1 MAYRIQ
7 IREAESATDKT
18 WHDVTEYILS
28 TGFSVRSGFATLG
41 SNADLG
47 KLSLSYRTYDLATA
61 SMFGSTIKLIR
72 VIEDDHIVFEGYSDS
87 ASTVDS
93 TENAGLAWVKLTAY
107 PYIKALEDVEL
118 SSDWVA
124 YDMTVKDIAEQLWS
138 KALAE
143 SKDWVKEAIEE
154 SVTIT
159 FPEIS
164 KTIPLVKVSK
174 GDKPMDTLVSMM
186 AEFCYSIVSSC
197 DNLVKFIQPYSADS
211 LKYAS
216 IPFESIYTKPT
227 IKTSPYVKT
236 KAPQVTLSK
245 IVVKED
251 IEVYS
256 LTGEDGKNAEQEL
269 YKDGSEGYS
278 PYYPE
283 DGDAEVS
290 YSNSDIENDMVSFL
304 WAKDLSIKVESRR
317 SDNSADGDIIFTRS
331 ELLGDK
337 AYYRVKNISTTIS
350 CYLNQLRIIAGTA
363 YFTDKSYVVR
373 SEGEG
378 EKTEVETHWIQTG
391 DDATAYA
398 KALADESRCATSSL
412 VFKSDTLEGMA
423 PGMLVKIGNIPAV
436 FIIKSIEKNLDKNET
451 TFSCLVYDIKEISTD
466 TFYRPP
472 STLRGPK
479 GEDAPTM
486 YYVWSMSPEELIVP
500 SKAVW
505 SVGEK
510 WMLFNGFL
518 MGDFGIQDWESSWDK
533 LMESR
538 TEEYDYLWAKVG
550 EDGEPFRLQGVS
562 PMDFSFVV
570 SPSNYVVNPRNLSDI
585 TLTITLSR
593 QNGIK
598 GASTLVFNG
607 TYTGISMTQAEDD
620 VWTVKVEQKSTTA
633 LSFKVTATI
642 GGISKVLE
650 VTGQLVGN
658 EAKCIGWVSE
668 LPQYTQEGFKLIE
681 GDTCILDGTPMMF
694 NGSSWDTINDISSLP
709 YEMGVA
715 IGNTALFSGND
726 VTQSMVVLWA
736 FIQNLYA
743 QSALIEHLRTSNI
756 TMEGNGII
764 RSKDVLDSHIGDK
777 QLPVTGYAL
786 DGQNGRLQS
795 NKAFIANA
803 NVVNATIN
811 TATLSAIRSD
821 NFNFGRRSSLT
832 VGYGFSWT
840 YGSYV
845 GPFTFFKQ
853 IVSVMSQGVM
863 TPSYFSGSA
872 TVNGSSVSNGYVF
885 YDIESMCLY
894 FSTQESTSNPQ
905 IKMRFNESDSKVYVS
920 INSGSE
926 SQLSSATINVSVTCP
941 EGLPTCISLYPWN
954 NDSSNIGVYKS
965 SIGSP
970 RVPFDSIFGK
980 IGLFDDI
987 RIGYLDSI
995 SDGSY
1000 YLDGTGEWSIKLPGK
1015 KIMKWK
1021 YLYRTGNDSAE
1032 WRTWTFATQFPT
1044 GCDFAFAVPVKSD
1057 QNRDAYYYG
1066 YMGALSST
1074 YVNFS
1079 TWGLFDY
1086 FCIAIGS

>member
-124 YDMTVKDIAEQLWS
+124 YDMTVKAVAEQLWS

-143 SKDWVKEAIEE
+143 SKSWVKEAMEE

-174 GDKPMDTLVSMM
+174 GDKPLDTLVSMM
-186 AEFCYSIVSSC
+186 AEFCYSIVSSG
-197 DNLVKFIQPYSADS
+197 DNIVRFIQPYSADP
-211 LKYAS
+211 LRYAS

-256 LTGEDGKNAEQEL
+256 LTGEEEKNAEQRIDEE
-269 YKDGSEGYS
+269 S
-278 PYYPE
+278 YYPE

-290 YSNSDIENDMVSFL
+290 YSNADIENDMVSFL
-304 WAKDLSIKVESRR
+304 WAKDLSLEVKSRR
-317 SDNSADGDIIFTRS
+317 GDNSADGDIIFTRS

-337 AYYRVKNISTTIS
+337 AYYRVKNTSTTIY
-350 CYLNQLRIIAGTA
+350 CYLHQLRIIAGTA

-378 EKTEVETHWIQTG
+378 EKTEIETHWIQTG
-391 DDATAYA
+391 DDAKAYA

-423 PGMLVKIGNIPAV
+423 PGMLVKVGNIPAV
-436 FIIKSIEKNLDKNET
+436 FIIKSMEKNLDKNET
-451 TFSCLVYDIKEISTD
+451 TFSCLVYDIRNISTD

-486 YYVWSMSPEELIVP
+486 YYVWSMSPDELIVP

-510 WMLFNGFL
+510 WMLFNGSL
-518 MGDFGIQDWESSWDK
+518 MGDFGIHDWESSWEK

-538 TEEYDYLWAKVG
+538 TETYNYLWAKVG

-562 PMDFSFVV
+562 PMDFSVLATP
-570 SPSNYVVNPRNLSDI
+570 PSYTVNPRRKDAFTMIVKI
-585 TLTITLSR
+585 TRL
-593 QNGIK
+593 NGIK
-598 GASTLVFNG
+598 GTSSLVLDG
-607 TYTGISMTQAEDD
+607 SSYSGITVSATDNEDE
-620 VWTVKVEQKSTTA
+620 WTISIAQSTTTS
-633 LSFKVTATI
+633 LSFSLNASV
-642 GGISKVLE
+642 GGVE
-650 VTGQLVGN
+650 
-658 EAKCIGWVSE
+658 
-668 LPQYTQEGFKLIE
+668 
-681 GDTCILDGTPMMF
+681 
-694 NGSSWDTINDISSLP
+694 
-709 YEMGVA
+709 
-715 IGNTALFSGND
+715 
-726 VTQSMVVLWA
+726 
-736 FIQNLYA
+736 
-743 QSALIEHLRTSNI
+743 
-756 TMEGNGII
+756 
-764 RSKDVLDSHIGDK
+764 
-777 QLPVTGYAL
+777 
-786 DGQNGRLQS
+786 
-795 NKAFIANA
+795 
-803 NVVNATIN
+803 
-811 TATLSAIRSD
+811 
-821 NFNFGRRSSLT
+821 
-832 VGYGFSWT
+832 
-840 YGSYV
+840 
-845 GPFTFFKQ
+845 
-853 IVSVMSQGVM
+853 
-863 TPSYFSGSA
+863 
-872 TVNGSSVSNGYVF
+872 
-885 YDIESMCLY
+885 
-894 FSTQESTSNPQ
+894 
-905 IKMRFNESDSKVYVS
+905 
-920 INSGSE
+920 
-926 SQLSSATINVSVTCP
+926 
-941 EGLPTCISLYPWN
+941 
-954 NDSSNIGVYKS
+954 
-965 SIGSP
+965 
-970 RVPFDSIFGK
+970 
-980 IGLFDDI
+980 
-987 RIGYLDSI
+987 
-995 SDGSY
+995 
-1000 YLDGTGEWSIKLPGK
+1000 K
-1015 KIMKWK
+1015 KITLAGTMIDYSSK
-1021 YLYRTGNDSAE
+1021 
-1032 WRTWTFATQFPT
+1032 
-1044 GCDFAFAVPVKSD
+1044 
-1057 QNRDAYYYG
+1057 
-1066 YMGALSST
+1066 YMGAVDSLPST
-1074 YVNFS
+1074 DEEGNKLLEGDWCVLKSNNMMYVYKAGAWTSVTDSQVNSFGELEKMS
-1079 TWGLFDY
+1079 TALVDM
-1086 FCIAIGS
+1086 IAIGSTQSTTATVLGIFKLLCADNGFIKFLKTWALFCGAGDETSGFYCRIADHDPATGQALSKPVFIVKYNGNTVFQIDPSTGNVFFGKPNSGLSAPESGFMYKASDGSIVSKDNKVVINSNGEINATNGSFNGNINATSGSFTGTLNSASGTFTGSFVTPAIESRPPKTTAASASVTLDSVAKNQYSKLETLSIGTSTVYNATHSADSNVRYIKKYMQEGFNTRREFYLLDKDLKTIYKCVYEANIQGTSYTTTIPAGTLSLGASGDVLVFNVDKIPYSSSDLEVGQIYQNSNHQLFIKT

>member
-7 IREAESATDKT
+7 IKEAESATDKT

-87 ASTVDS
+87 TSTVDS
-93 TENAGLAWVKLTAY
+93 TENSGLAWVKLTAY

-124 YDMTVKDIAEQLWS
+124 YDMTVKAIAEQLWS

-143 SKDWVKEAIEE
+143 SKSWVKEAIEE

-174 GDKPMDTLVSMM
+174 GDKPLDTLVSMM
-186 AEFCYSIVSSC
+186 AEFCYSIVSSG
-197 DNLVKFIQPYSADS
+197 DNIVRFIQPYSADP
-211 LKYAS
+211 LRYAS
-216 IPFESIYTKPT
+216 IPFESIYAKPT

-245 IVVKED
+245 ILVKED
-251 IEVYS
+251 VEVYS

-290 YSNSDIENDMVSFL
+290 YSNADIENDKVSFL
-304 WAKDLSIKVESRR
+304 WAKDLSLKVESRR

-337 AYYRVKNISTTIS
+337 AYYRVKNTSTTIS

-436 FIIKSIEKNLDKNET
+436 FIIKSIEKNLDKEET
-451 TFSCLVYDIKEISTD
+451 TFSCLVYDIRDISTD

-479 GEDAPTM
+479 GQDAPTL
-486 YYVWSMSPEELIVP
+486 YYVWSMSPDELIVP

-505 SVGEK
+505 SVGEQ
-510 WMLFNGFL
+510 WMLFGGNL
-518 MGDFGIQDWESSWDK
+518 MGDFGIHDWESSWEK

-538 TEEYDYLWAKVG
+538 TETYNYLWAKVG

-562 PMDFSFVV
+562 PMDFSVLATP
-570 SPSNYVVNPRNLSDI
+570 PSYTVNPRRKDAFTMTVKI
-585 TLTITLSR
+585 TRL
-593 QNGIK
+593 NGIK
-598 GASTLVFNG
+598 GTSSLVLDNSSYSGITVSATEEKDEWTISIAQSTTTSLSFSLNASVGGVEKKITLAG
-607 TYTGISMTQAEDD
+607 TMIEYSSKYMGAVDSLPSTDEEGNKLLEGDWCVLKSDNLMYVYKAG
-620 VWTVKVEQKSTTA
+620 VWTSVTDSQVNSFGELEKMSTALVDMIAIGSTKSTTA
-633 LSFKVTATI
+633 TILGIFKLLCADNGFIKFLKTWALFCGAGDENSGFYCRIADHDPT
-642 GGISKVLE
+642 
-650 VTGQLVGN
+650 TGQALTKPVFIVKYNGQTVFQIDPSSGNVFFGQPNSGLTAPESGFMYKASDGSLVSKDNKVVINSSGN
-658 EAKCIGWVSE
+658 INAKGCYFENADISGTLSSVS
-668 LPQYTQEGFKLIE
+668 GIFK
-681 GDTCILDGTPMMF
+681 GSFDTPAL
-694 NGSSWDTINDISSLP
+694 SSLP
-709 YEMGVA
+709 NTTGGQVYTKHIPSRSSSSDRSQYVA
-715 IGNTALFSGND
+715 ILGFFEQF
-726 VTQSMVVLWA
+726 TQPNYECSLSVNSNVKSVSRTKYTSYTYA
-736 FIQNLYA
+736 FIFKDKNGNQVYFSRAYQRSSTSTPSFEGDLPETDISITVGA
-743 QSALIEHLRTSNI
+743 GDILIFKNI
-756 TMEGNGII
+756 QIG
-764 RSKDVLDSHIGDK
+764 KDG
-777 QLPVTGYAL
+777 
-786 DGQNGRLQS
+786 LQS
-795 NKAFIANA
+795 
-803 NVVNATIN
+803 
-811 TATLSAIRSD
+811 
-821 NFNFGRRSSLT
+821 G
-832 VGYGFSWT
+832 
-840 YGSYV
+840 
-845 GPFTFFKQ
+845 Q
-853 IVSVMSQGVM
+853 I
-863 TPSYFSGSA
+863 YR
-872 TVNGSSVSNGYVF
+872 N
-885 YDIESMCLY
+885 
-894 FSTQESTSNPQ
+894 
-905 IKMRFNESDSKVYVS
+905 
-920 INSGSE
+920 
-926 SQLSSATINVSVTCP
+926 
-941 EGLPTCISLYPWN
+941 
-954 NDSSNIGVYKS
+954 SSNQLFI
-965 SIGSP
+965 
-970 RVPFDSIFGK
+970 VP
-980 IGLFDDI
+980 
-987 RIGYLDSI
+987 
-995 SDGSY
+995 
-1000 YLDGTGEWSIKLPGK
+1000 
-1015 KIMKWK
+1015 
-1021 YLYRTGNDSAE
+1021 
-1032 WRTWTFATQFPT
+1032 
-1044 GCDFAFAVPVKSD
+1044 
-1057 QNRDAYYYG
+1057 
-1066 YMGALSST
+1066 
-1074 YVNFS
+1074 
-1079 TWGLFDY
+1079 
-1086 FCIAIGS
+1086 

>member
-118 SSDWVA
+118 SDDWVA
-124 YDMTVKDIAEQLWS
+124 YDMTVKAVAEQLWS

-143 SKDWVKEAIEE
+143 SKSWVKEAMEE

-174 GDKPMDTLVSMM
+174 GDKPLDTLVSMM
-186 AEFCYSIVSSC
+186 AEFCYSIVSSG
-197 DNLVKFIQPYSADS
+197 DNIVRFIQPYSADP
-211 LKYAS
+211 LRYAS
-216 IPFESIYTKPT
+216 IPFESIYAKPT

-245 IVVKED
+245 TVVKEY

-256 LTGEDGKNAEQEL
+256 LTGDDGNNAEQEL

-304 WAKDLSIKVESRR
+304 WAKDLSLQVESRR

-337 AYYRVKNISTTIS
+337 AYYRVKNTSTTIS

-423 PGMLVKIGNIPAV
+423 PGMLVKVGNIPAV
-436 FIIKSIEKNLDKNET
+436 FIIKSMEKNLDKNET
-451 TFSCLVYDIKEISTD
+451 TFSCLVYDIRNISTD

-486 YYVWSMSPEELIVP
+486 YYVWSMSPDELIVP

-510 WMLFNGFL
+510 WMLFNGSL
-518 MGDFGIQDWESSWDK
+518 MGDFGIHDWESSWEK

-538 TEEYDYLWAKVG
+538 TETYNYLWAKVG

-562 PMDFSFVV
+562 PMDFSVLATP
-570 SPSNYVVNPRNLSDI
+570 PSYTVNPRRKDAFTMTVKI
-585 TLTITLSR
+585 TRL
-593 QNGIK
+593 NGIK
-598 GASTLVFNG
+598 GTSSLVLDG
-607 TYTGISMTQAEDD
+607 SSYSGITVSATDNEDE
-620 VWTVKVEQKSTTA
+620 WTISIAQSTTTS
-633 LSFKVTATI
+633 LSFSLNASV
-642 GGISKVLE
+642 GGVEKKITLAGTMIEYSSKYMGAVDSLPSTDE
-650 VTGQLVGN
+650 EGN
-658 EAKCIGWVSE
+658 
-668 LPQYTQEGFKLIE
+668 KLLE
-681 GDTCILDGTPMMF
+681 GDWCVLKSNNMM
-694 NGSSWDTINDISSLP
+694 
-709 YEMGVA
+709 YV
-715 IGNTALFSGND
+715 
-726 VTQSMVVLWA
+726 
-736 FIQNLYA
+736 YK
-743 QSALIEHLRTSNI
+743 SN
-756 TMEGNGII
+756 
-764 RSKDVLDSHIGDK
+764 
-777 QLPVTGYAL
+777 A
-786 DGQNGRLQS
+786 
-795 NKAFIANA
+795 
-803 NVVNATIN
+803 
-811 TATLSAIRSD
+811 
-821 NFNFGRRSSLT
+821 
-832 VGYGFSWT
+832 W
-840 YGSYV
+840 
-845 GPFTFFKQ
+845 
-853 IVSVMSQGVM
+853 
-863 TPSYFSGSA
+863 
-872 TVNGSSVSNGYVF
+872 
-885 YDIESMCLY
+885 
-894 FSTQESTSNPQ
+894 
-905 IKMRFNESDSKVYVS
+905 
-920 INSGSE
+920 
-926 SQLSSATINVSVTCP
+926 VSVT
-941 EGLPTCISLYPWN
+941 
-954 NDSSNIGVYKS
+954 DSQVNS
-965 SIGSP
+965 
-970 RVPFDSIFGK
+970 FGELEK
-980 IGLFDDI
+980 M
-987 RIGYLDSI
+987 S
-995 SDGSY
+995 
-1000 YLDGTGEWSIKLPGK
+1000 T
-1015 KIMKWK
+1015 
-1021 YLYRTGNDSAE
+1021 
-1032 WRTWTFATQFPT
+1032 
-1044 GCDFAFAVPVKSD
+1044 
-1057 QNRDAYYYG
+1057 
-1066 YMGALSST
+1066 AL
-1074 YVNFS
+1074 V
-1079 TWGLFDY
+1079 DM
-1086 FCIAIGS
+1086 IAIGSTQSTTATVLGIFKLLCADNGFIKFLKTWALFCGAGDENSGFYCRIADHDPATGQALTKPLFIVKYNGNTVFQIDPSTGNVFFGKPNSGLSTPESGFMYKASDGSIVSKDNKVVINSNGEINATNGSFNGNINATSGSFTGTLNSASGTFTGSFVTPAIESRPPKTTAASASVTLDSVAKNQYSKLETLSIGTSTVYNATHSADSNVRYIKKYMQDGFNTRREFYLLDKDLKTIYKCVYEANIQGTSYTTTIPAGTLSLGASGDVLVFNVDKIPYSSSDLEVGQIYQNSNHQLFIKT